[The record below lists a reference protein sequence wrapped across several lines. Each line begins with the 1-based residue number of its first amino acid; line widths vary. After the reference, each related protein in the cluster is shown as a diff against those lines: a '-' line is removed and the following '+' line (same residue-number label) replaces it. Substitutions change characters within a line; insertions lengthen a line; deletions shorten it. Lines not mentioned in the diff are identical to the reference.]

1 MIYVI
6 ILGIVVVSIIITLFF
21 ENVTVFISLLTAIS
35 AFVLGIYQLSKDKR
49 QIEFRIFFA
58 DSSPPK
64 GLGDITIIN
73 TGYLPVY
80 FSGEHS
86 IETKQYITVYSYK
99 KINIFKKF
107 LNSLNRKWY
116 SPFKDKAFMN
126 SEAFINNASFIIK
139 DNETDKSSNNSS
151 FVINSGSF
159 FHHNFNSWDYKDFFK
174 KGESFFIT
182 DGIGNIFYLKQESI
196 DAIKKVLKKY
206 EK

>member
-1 MIYVI
+1 MIYVV
-6 ILGIVVVSIIITLFF
+6 ILGVLIISIVIMLFF
-21 ENVTVFISLLTAIS
+21 ESVTVFISLVTAIS

-80 FSGEHS
+80 FSGGS
-86 IETKQYITVYSYK
+86 TETKQNIIVYSYK
-99 KINIFKKF
+99 KISMFKRF
-107 LNSLNRKWY
+107 LNGLNRKWY
-116 SPFKDKAFMN
+116 SPFNDR
-126 SEAFINNASFIIK
+126 AFINNKAFIENASFIIK
-139 DNETDKSSNNSS
+139 DNETGKNSYNS
-151 FVINSGSF
+151 FFVIDSGYYLNY
-159 FHHNFNSWDYKDFFK
+159 NFNSWDYKDFFK
-174 KGESFFIT
+174 KGESFFIM
-182 DGIGNIFYLKQESI
+182 DGIGNIFYLKQESV